1 MTKKEYF
8 IRQKKAA
15 DYLMEKA
22 HIVLKEDEIP
32 SIEIIDYGFEDDPV
46 IGFQLYTY
54 VNTPRY
60 CAKELV
66 LYPHQTCIEHKHPP
80 FEGLCIFIYLG
91 RKARNRRQSS
101 RKGRSPTCQ
110 RRQKNWNFTPAICI
124 PFCRIHGIG
133 SRAVMKG
140 ASYQNFHPIARMRMI
155 SFQTQGLRIHWQQW
169 RTTEMKTYAMTIDL
183 KNDPE
188 ILALYE
194 EYHSNVW
201 PEVRQ
206 AVKKV
211 GMENVRIFRFGT
223 RLVQIFDARDDF
235 DITKDI
241 DAYAEDPVVRKW
253 DTMMNGFQ
261 VPLNGRREGEWWAE
275 MELVYDSNMYPD

>member
-1 MTKKEYF
+1 
-8 IRQKKAA
+8 
-15 DYLMEKA
+15 
-22 HIVLKEDEIP
+22 
-32 SIEIIDYGFEDDPV
+32 
-46 IGFQLYTY
+46 
-54 VNTPRY
+54 
-60 CAKELV
+60 
-66 LYPHQTCIEHKHPP
+66 
-80 FEGLCIFIYLG
+80 
-91 RKARNRRQSS
+91 
-101 RKGRSPTCQ
+101 
-110 RRQKNWNFTPAICI
+110 
-124 PFCRIHGIG
+124 
-133 SRAVMKG
+133 
-140 ASYQNFHPIARMRMI
+140 
-155 SFQTQGLRIHWQQW
+155 
-169 RTTEMKTYAMTIDL
+169 MKTYAMTIDL
-183 KNDPE
+183 KDDPE